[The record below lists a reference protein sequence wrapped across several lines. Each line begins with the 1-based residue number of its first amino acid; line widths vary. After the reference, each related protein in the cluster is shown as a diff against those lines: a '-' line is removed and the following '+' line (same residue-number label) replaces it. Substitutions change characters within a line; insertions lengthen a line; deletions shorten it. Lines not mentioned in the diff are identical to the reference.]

1 MAEGRWADWQVRQIA
16 ENMAEKCP
24 KRDWFDG
31 DDENYFTSL
40 KSWSHITARNL
51 FSMELEERQ
60 LIIFIHHLG
69 IEHVGV
75 QTFDPQDTRQY
86 SDLYHMK
93 ENHDFSR
100 SGTQYSGDDNDD
112 GWTTSRGPRVTS
124 RYLLRCP

>member
-31 DDENYFTSL
+31 NDENYLTSL
-40 KSWSHITARNL
+40 KSWSHITARQL
-51 FSMELEERQ
+51 YSMELDERQ

-75 QTFDPQDTRQY
+75 QTFDPQDTRQH
-86 SDLYHMK
+86 SDFVPH
-93 ENHDFSR
+93 EGRHDYNSPPL
-100 SGTQYSGDDNDD
+100 DIK
-112 GWTTSRGPRVTS
+112 PK
-124 RYLLRCP
+124 